1 MVVPAPA
8 PEDTTTTIAADGY
21 LEFDTIESPVEETP
35 PSKPTLNINSTVPVW
50 VILMA
55 LKLNH

>member
-1 MVVPAPA
+1 MPAPA

-35 PSKPTLNINSTVPVW
+35 PSKPTLNINSTVPV
-50 VILMA
+50 
-55 LKLNH
+55 